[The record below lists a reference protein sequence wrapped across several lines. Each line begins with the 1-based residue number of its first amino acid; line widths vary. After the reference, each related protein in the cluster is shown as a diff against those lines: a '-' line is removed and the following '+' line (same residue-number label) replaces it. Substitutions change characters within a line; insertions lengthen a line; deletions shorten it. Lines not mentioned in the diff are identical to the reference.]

1 VKFESRYAR
10 IAEIAAEVRAN
21 SREIARINLR
31 GRGLRENLM
40 QPLAYTISDAA
51 ILHDDLMEWPLS
63 LPLGV
68 PTLHRRDKV
77 SRATAPGETTR
88 RSIARSS
95 APEKNGKEEPCSL
108 PTNSTSASPTTIP
121 C

>member
-51 ILHDDLMEWPLS
+51 ILHDNLMEWPLS
-63 LPLGV
+63 LPLDV

-77 SRATAPGETTR
+77 SRATAPGEITR